1 MKQFEPINYNPDND
15 SFFVYVEPKPE
26 ETETQDV
33 TYEWVI
39 DDYKYAHYWSN
50 NWRKVHGFPLRRKQK
65 KLVVYLKP
73 HLLAEDQTKE
83 LRDIMNKID
92 EALGLHD

>member
-1 MKQFEPINYNPDND
+1 MKQFEPINYNPNKN

-26 ETETQDV
+26 ETETREI

-50 NWRKVHGFPLRRKQK
+50 NWRKVHGFPLRRKRK
-65 KLVVYLKP
+65 NLVVYLKP
-73 HLLAEDQTKE
+73 HLLTEKETTE
-83 LRDIMNKID
+83 LRDIMIQID
-92 EALGLHD
+92 EMLR